1 MVTPVYPRFPGS
13 AGKRSGAPGAGR
25 AGGASVR
32 RDRSRSRRAPAN
44 GRGAPDFPL
53 TENWVLQLHQA
64 GFLTAH
70 HRNGVNNYLF
80 IYLFSS
86 RRCLPPIPVQLSFQ
100 SRTQFPCESY
110 RNRRDGRGR
119 RTPFLTAFSACKL
132 RREGAVFPGT
142 RPPCPRVSGL
152 WRKGQSSSGT
162 PPPSKSAIKSPPRL
176 GGALHPGACC
186 LSQ

>member
-1 MVTPVYPRFPGS
+1 MVTPVYPRFPGP

-25 AGGASVR
+25 AGGAFAR
-32 RDRSRSRRAPAN
+32 RDRSRSRRAP
-44 GRGAPDFPL
+44 RQRPRSS
-53 TENWVLQLHQA
+53 
-64 GFLTAH
+64 GFSFNRELGFAASPSRLSHCTPPQWCKQ
-70 HRNGVNNYLF
+70 LF

-86 RRCLPPIPVQLSFQ
+86 RHCLPPIPVQLSFQ
-100 SRTQFPCESY
+100 SLTQFPCESY

-132 RREGAVFPGT
+132 RGEGAVFPGT